1 MADGLEVGCLE
12 LSVHVGDFADG
23 EKGCHLVSDGIAVGE
38 LKLNVDV

>member
-12 LSVHVGDFADG
+12 PSGDFADG
-23 EKGCHLVSDGIAVGE
+23 EKGCHLVSDAIAVGE